1 MVASDDGRNARPT
14 IAERHNPYR
23 DCIQGLANQPI
34 TVLKL
39 LGEAAA
45 ELPPDSPLARLD
57 DVTMKEVVARL
68 RDNCPRVAIV
78 LGPPDHPAH
87 LLDRPHA
94 LMAAARIWQNGG
106 VPFAFAVPVICDGT
120 AQNNI
125 GQSYSLSSRNTTAAA
140 VNITFEGHSYH
151 AAYVLAGCDKS
162 PTAILS
168 GLAAADVARAHR
180 GNQAPVWAL
189 FAPEHVLQ
197 GGTIPSA
204 SAEDLRALSA
214 AARAAGHGDLADD
227 IDDNMKYILQC
238 SSDEAFAGHLKRAE
252 NLGLVTPET
261 ARRLLDEL
269 AGATCHEHGGIC
281 AFNGTGNSSRTM
293 LAAFGLTPPELEL
306 LTGLPPDA
314 SVISGVDRL
323 FALFNKPEF
332 RITEILRRNF
342 GNVVRIHS
350 ATGSS
355 SNLLLHLPCIL
366 RHAGFDVTADDYRR
380 LRAETPVPEVF
391 AHSLTEGRDTFEL
404 ALQFARGQH
413 RGMESLYRV
422 LHDLGIPMDLDAPT
436 VTGTT
441 WGRRIAGLTVP
452 VDPALGERAVIRTTP
467 LRPRAGVEILTGS
480 FFDAAAVKVSGMSD
494 ALYDHFAD
502 HVFVV
507 RFYENEH
514 VCVADFTSADMLDR
528 LAATPGLDAELIAK
542 VVARNGGD
550 ASVTDL
556 HALLEKGWLSFA
568 FIIAGQGPRAYGMP
582 EMFTPSQVLRHHR
595 VLEAS
600 SILMTDGRYSG
611 VTKGACIGHATPEA
625 FDGGGIGYLADGD
638 VLKLDLAGGRLD
650 CLDAARFRR
659 GEEVALD
666 PRGLPERGPLFRDRL
681 ARMEARRL
689 DIAACNL
696 MEDVSDAA
704 RGVVPGAVDRRATRA
719 WSV

>member
-1 MVASDDGRNARPT
+1 MVEGGRNALPV
-14 IAERHNPYR
+14 IVERHNPYR

-34 TVLKL
+34 TVLKI

-45 ELPPDSPLARLD
+45 ELPPDSPLAKLD
-57 DVTMKEVVARL
+57 NVTMKEVVARL
-68 RDNCPRVAIV
+68 RDNCPRVAII

-162 PTAILS
+162 PSAILS

-180 GNQAPVWAL
+180 GDQAPVWAL

-197 GGTIPSA
+197 GGTIPSS
-204 SAEDLRALSA
+204 SADELRGLA
-214 AARAAGHGDLADD
+214 ATARAAGHADLADD
-227 IDDNMKYILQC
+227 IEENMHYILQC

-252 NLGLVTPET
+252 NLGLVAPEV

-269 AGATCHEHGGIC
+269 AGATCHEHGGVC

-293 LAAFGLTPPELEL
+293 MAAFGLTPPELEL

-342 GNVVRIHS
+342 ANLVRIHS

-355 SNLLLHLPCIL
+355 SNLLLHIPCIM

-380 LRAETPVPEVF
+380 IRAETPVPEVF

-436 VTGTT
+436 VTGST
-441 WGRRIAGLTVP
+441 WGQRIANLTVP
-452 VDPALGERAVIRTTP
+452 VDPALGDRAVIRTRP
-467 LRPRAGVEILTGS
+467 IRPRAGVEILSGS

-514 VCVADFTSADMLDR
+514 LCTADFTSADMIDR
-528 LAATPGLDAELIAK
+528 LAATPGLDPALIAR

-550 ASVTDL
+550 TSVADI
-556 HALLEKGWLSFA
+556 HKLLEKGWLSFA

-582 EMFTPSQVLRHHR
+582 EMFTPSQQLRHHR

-625 FDGGGIGYLADGD
+625 FDGGSIGYLADGD
-638 VLKLDLAGGRLD
+638 VLRLNLKAARLD
-650 CLDAARFRR
+650 CLDAGRFRS
-659 GEEVALD
+659 GEEVTVD
-666 PRGLPERGPLFRDRL
+666 PRDLAGRAPLFAERL
-681 ARMEARRL
+681 ARMERRRL

-696 MEDVSDAA
+696 MEDVSDASH
-704 RGVVPGAVDRRATRA
+704 GVVPGAVDRRATRP
-719 WSV
+719 WSL

>member
-1 MVASDDGRNARPT
+1 MVTDGRNAPPV
-14 IAERHNPYR
+14 IVERHNPYR

-34 TVLKL
+34 TVLKI

-45 ELPPDSPLARLD
+45 ELPPDSPLAKLD
-57 DVTMKEVVARL
+57 DVTMREVVARL
-68 RDNCPRVAIV
+68 RDNRPRVAII

-94 LMAAARIWQNGG
+94 LMAAARVWQNGG

-162 PTAILS
+162 PSAILS

-180 GNQAPVWAL
+180 GDQAPVWAL

-197 GGTIPSA
+197 GGTIPSS
-204 SAEDLRALSA
+204 SAADLRALSA
-214 AARAAGHGDLADD
+214 KARASGHADLADD
-227 IDDNMKYILQC
+227 IDENMHYILQC

-252 NLGLVTPET
+252 NLGLVDPDT

-269 AGATCHEHGGIC
+269 AGATCHEHGGVC

-293 LAAFGLTPPELEL
+293 MAAFGMTPPELEL

-342 GNVVRIHS
+342 ANLVRIHS

-355 SNLLLHLPCIL
+355 SNLLLHIPCIM
-366 RHAGFDVTADDYRR
+366 RHAGFDVTAEDYRR
-380 LRAETPVPEVF
+380 IRAETPVPEVF

-441 WGRRIAGLTVP
+441 WGERIADLTVP
-452 VDPALGERAVIRTTP
+452 VDPSLGDRAVIRTRP
-467 LRPRAGVEILTGS
+467 IRPRAGVEILSGS
-480 FFDAAAVKVSGMSD
+480 FFDAAEVKVSGMSD

-502 HVFVV
+502 HVFAV

-514 VCVADFTSADMLDR
+514 VCIADFTSADLTDR
-528 LAATPGLDAELIAK
+528 LARTEGLDAELIARI
-542 VVARNGGD
+542 VARNGGD
-550 ASVTDL
+550 PAIADPY
-556 HALLEKGWLSFA
+556 ALLEKGWLSFA

-582 EMFTPSQVLRHHR
+582 EMFTPGQQLRHHR
-595 VLEAS
+595 ILEAS

-625 FDGGGIGYLADGD
+625 FDGGSIGYLADGD
-638 VLKLDLAGGRLD
+638 VLRLDLNGARLD
-650 CLDAARFRR
+650 CLDAAQFRA
-659 GEEVALD
+659 GTETPID
-666 PRGLPERGPLFRDRL
+666 PRTLAGRADLFAARM
-681 ARMEARRL
+681 ARMERRRL

-696 MEDVSDAA
+696 MDDVSDAA
-704 RGVVPGAVDRRATRA
+704 RGVVPGAVDRRATRP
-719 WSV
+719 WRV

>member
-1 MVASDDGRNARPT
+1 MVDRKNTLPVIEET
-14 IAERHNPYR
+14 HNPYR

-39 LGEAAA
+39 LGDAKA
-45 ELPPDSPLARLD
+45 ELPPESPLAILD

-68 RDNCPRVAIV
+68 RDNRPRVAII

-87 LLDRPHA
+87 LLDRGHS

-162 PTAILS
+162 PTAIMS

-204 SAEDLRALSA
+204 SASALRDLA
-214 AARAAGHGDLADD
+214 AKARDAGHADLADD

-238 SSDEAFAGHLKRAE
+238 SSDEAFSGHLKRAE
-252 NLGLVTPET
+252 NLGLVKPEL
-261 ARRLLDEL
+261 ARELLDDL

-314 SVISGVDRL
+314 SVISGIDRL

-355 SNLLLHLPCIL
+355 SNLLLHLPCIM
-366 RHAGFDVTADDYRR
+366 RHAGFDVTAEDYRR
-380 LRAETPVPEVF
+380 IRAATPAPEVF
-391 AHSLTEGRDTFEL
+391 AHSLTEGRDTYEL

-422 LHDLGIPMDLDAPT
+422 LFDLGIPMDLDAPT

-441 WGRRIAGLTVP
+441 WGTRIANLTVP
-452 VDPALGERAVIRTTP
+452 VDPNLGDRAVIRTKP
-467 LRPRAGVEILTGS
+467 LRPRAGVEILSGS

-502 HVFVV
+502 HVFIV
-507 RFYENEH
+507 RFYENEY
-514 VCVADFTSADMLDR
+514 VCTADFTSADMLER
-528 LAATPGLDAELIAK
+528 LARTPGLDAGMIAR

-550 ASVTDL
+550 ASETDL
-556 HALLEKGWLSFA
+556 NTLLEKGWLSFA
-568 FIIAGQGPRAYGMP
+568 FMISGQGPRAYGMP
-582 EMFTPSQVLRHHR
+582 EMFTPSQTLRHHR

-611 VTKGACIGHATPEA
+611 VTKGACLGHTVPEA

-638 VLKLDLAGGRLD
+638 VLRLDLAHSRLD
-650 CLDAARFRR
+650 VLDAAAFRA
-659 GEEVALD
+659 GTETAID
-666 PRGLPERGPLFRDRL
+666 PKTIPGRDAIFAERL
-681 ARMEARRL
+681 ARMEVRRL

-696 MEDVSDAA
+696 MDDVSDAA
-704 RGVVPGAVDRRATRA
+704 KGVVPGAVDRRATRP
-719 WSV
+719 WSA